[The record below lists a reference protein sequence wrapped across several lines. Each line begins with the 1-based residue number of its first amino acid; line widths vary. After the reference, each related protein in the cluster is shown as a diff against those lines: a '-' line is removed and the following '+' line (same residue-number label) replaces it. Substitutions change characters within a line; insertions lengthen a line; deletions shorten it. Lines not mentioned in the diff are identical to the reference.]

1 MNKFE
6 KILTRIFFF
15 LKPTTV
21 IQLWRFSLGGAGATG
36 LDFATYLLLTKVFN
50 LNFLIAN
57 FISMSLGAIF
67 LYVVN
72 KKYTFHDIDPRIGR
86 QFTIFW
92 LNAFLMFLITE
103 SLLFAGVR
111 WLGLWDVLVKIVAY
125 AVVYLVNFFF
135 QRAFI
140 FTKKQDSKKFKKQ
153 S

>member
-6 KILTRIFFF
+6 KLLTRIFFF
-15 LKPTTV
+15 VKPETV
-21 IQLWRFSLGGAGATG
+21 VQLWRFSLGGAGATG
-36 LDFATYLLLTKVFN
+36 LDFLVYLLLTKVFG

-57 FISMSLGAIF
+57 FISMTLGAIF

-72 KKYTFHDIDPRIGR
+72 KKYTFRDTDPRIAR

-103 SLLFAGVR
+103 ALLFAGVN

-125 AVVYLVNFFF
+125 AAVYFVNFFF
-135 QRAFI
+135 QKAFI
-140 FTKKQDSKKFKKQ
+140 FTKKQENRRTEKDS
-153 S
+153 